1 MKKKLKITA
10 EKKQI
15 ISESRDQGLSESNPI
30 LHWGQTFWKH
40 HSTGCLVSWV
50 LWMLQHPHFLETWVL
65 IHGLLYTRTEDS
77 RPFFSKS
84 EPAGISK
91 NGSNII
97 CKSLK
102 SKHFLFYAQGCGAKI
117 KPAIPFWNINFKSP
131 WISQFLS

>member
-1 MKKKLKITA
+1 MDGQTVMEVEIDIQILHSQFKIT
-10 EKKQI
+10 
-15 ISESRDQGLSESNPI
+15 
-30 LHWGQTFWKH
+30 
-40 HSTGCLVSWV
+40 
-50 LWMLQHPHFLETWVL
+50 LE
-65 IHGLLYTRTEDS
+65 HGLLYTRTEDS

-117 KPAIPFWNINFKSP
+117 KPAIPF
-131 WISQFLS
+131 